1 MAILLFYLLLV
12 GPFIAHATF
21 SYVRREKFPAQGP
34 FHTAWR
40 PLESVTV
47 TVSIYV
53 ISSILATFAL
63 YELFGGAILREL
75 ATQNST
81 VVNFIYLLIFESFT
95 ILLLIA
101 FLNRRKARLRSLGF
115 RWPHWDDVAYVALSF
130 SLYFIILVIAE
141 KTLPFIDFDQK
152 QDIGFST
159 NVGGMGLVIVFVSL
173 VLLVPFVEEVVTRGF
188 LYSGLR
194 SKITIVPA
202 ALITSVLFGLAHL
215 QPGSGNPL
223 LWAAAVDTFVLSVLL
238 VALRETTKS
247 LTAPIMLHM
256 LKNGI
261 AFTYLFVIPRLT

>member
-1 MAILLFYLLLV
+1 MLATIILLVTGAIL
-12 GPFIAHATF
+12 AHATF
-21 SYVRREKFPAQGP
+21 SFVRKEKFEAVGP
-34 FHTAWR
+34 FKTRWR

-47 TVSIYV
+47 TISIYLLC
-53 ISSILATFAL
+53 SILAAFAL
-63 YELFGGAILREL
+63 HDLFSGALLREIGS
-75 ATQNST
+75 QNT
-81 VVNFIYLLIFESFT
+81 TLVNFVYLLIFESLT
-95 ILLLIA
+95 IFFLMA
-101 FLNRRKARLRSLGF
+101 FLNRRKARLRSLGL
-115 RWPHWDDVAYVALSF
+115 RLPKWNDITYVALSF

-159 NVGGMGLVIVFVSL
+159 NVGGMGLVIVFASL
-173 VLLVPFVEEVVTRGF
+173 VLLVPFVEEVVMRGF

-215 QPGSGNPL
+215 QPGSGSPL